1 MGKIK
6 KAYVSELERVNRT
19 VFLCYMIE
27 VITIWLAY
35 ILEVVKGSRTIGYF
49 LAFSATVWIPAIILI
64 VMIKTKPD
72 SRYFRVVL
80 IPGFAVMYTFALYTT
95 TNKLTFVY
103 AMPMLLAITMYNS
116 VQVSLLSSIAATL
129 LNLIQVIY
137 FAITRGMTPE
147 DTATAEIQVL
157 IMVFVGGYAIILNKS
172 AQAGNADKLAQV
184 EAQKEQ
190 TSMLLN
196 SIVTLSGNIT
206 QGIFDVKN
214 HMENLGESAS
224 KSLSAM
230 EEVTQG
236 SAETAA
242 SVQSQLTKTEE
253 IQNHVH
259 KVEQATSTI
268 VHNVDD
274 AKNAISQGNATLR
287 SMLDQVKITER
298 YSNRVAEELSKLDEY
313 TQQMHSIV
321 ELINNVADQTSLLS
335 LNASIEAARAGE
347 AGRGFAVVASEI
359 SSLAGQTQDATENIE
374 TLIQNISD
382 KLEGVIGAINSLVDA
397 NSQQAG
403 SAINTEESFTVIA
416 DKVTSITANT
426 HELSQIVKLL
436 AVANAGIVESVENIS
451 AITEEVA
458 AHANETYASNEAN
471 TKTVKEVGAIVERL
485 SRQAQELAEHR

>member
-1 MGKIK
+1 
-6 KAYVSELERVNRT
+6 
-19 VFLCYMIE
+19 
-27 VITIWLAY
+27 
-35 ILEVVKGSRTIGYF
+35 
-49 LAFSATVWIPAIILI
+49 
-64 VMIKTKPD
+64 
-72 SRYFRVVL
+72 
-80 IPGFAVMYTFALYTT
+80 
-95 TNKLTFVY
+95 
-103 AMPMLLAITMYNS
+103 
-116 VQVSLLSSIAATL
+116 
-129 LNLIQVIY
+129 
-137 FAITRGMTPE
+137 
-147 DTATAEIQVL
+147 
-157 IMVFVGGYAIILNKS
+157 
-172 AQAGNADKLAQV
+172 
-184 EAQKEQ
+184 
-190 TSMLLN
+190 MLLN

-253 IQNHVH
+253 IQNHVR